1 MKPFHA
7 LLFLVISLVSGS
19 LARAVAAPAGGQ
31 ALADAE
37 VMKRLEALRI
47 PTLDNALVAAREL
60 RLLADSQQGAAKAAT
75 ERLIGEIRNLFYGE
89 MVVKKAKEGRVAAEQ
104 QAQAKER
111 SAQDWLKPNV
121 FGNVNHTAHGI
132 DKRAA
137 QTLRADA
144 ARQLTVSRDKLVEVV
159 KATDEA
165 IRDYDVNGHGEVGTV
180 LERAM
185 KSVVARSLQSADM
198 DSNENGAF
206 NKEMLAALTLLGLA
220 WWASSGSQ
228 DFSAPSSQ
236 PATGFDW
243 NQRARQME
251 EDARREQHNER
262 EREIIRQQNRA
273 MAEEAERGAARR
285 AAEAE
290 AAAQARAAA
299 AGN

>member
-1 MKPFHA
+1 MMSVA
-7 LLFLVISLVSGS
+7 TVLVTLVLV
-19 LARAVAAPAGGQ
+19 LAGPANGQ
-31 ALADAE
+31 TLADAE
-37 VMKRLEALRI
+37 VMSRLEVLRT
-47 PTLDNALVAAREL
+47 PTLENAVAAAGAL
-60 RLLADSQQGAAKAAT
+60 KLLADAQQGAEKTAT
-75 ERLIGEIRNLFYGE
+75 ERLIGEIRDLFYGE
-89 MVVKKAKEGRVAAEQ
+89 MVVKQAKEGRGIAEQ
-104 QAQAKER
+104 QAQGKER

-137 QTLRADA
+137 QTLRANA
-144 ARQLTVSRDKLVEVV
+144 VKQLTVSRNKLVEVV

-165 IRDYDVNGHGEVGTV
+165 IKRYDASGHGQIGTV

-185 KSVVARSLQSADM
+185 KSVVARSLQSTDM
-198 DSNENGAF
+198 DPNENGSF
-206 NKEMLAALTLLGLA
+206 NQEMLTALTLLGLA

-236 PATGFDW
+236 PAPGFDW

-251 EDARREQHNER
+251 DDAQREQHNER

-290 AAAQARAAA
+290 AAARARAAA